1 MDDYVQIRDPEN
13 LYFPCWVHRRE
24 LLPGYPAM
32 KKARQTVLDCAD
44 ARHLAW
50 KTAKRYAEIV
60 LRFAEAIAPEPPD
73 RASVKDIERYLA
85 ALRREGKS
93 ASTMNQA
100 ISALTFYY
108 REGLGQN
115 IRIPFRPRK
124 DLSLPRAMTEPDVQT
139 LLASEKDTR
148 NRLIYALAY
157 GCGLRVCEIA
167 RLRVDEIETVR
178 RVVWVR
184 RGKGRKDRMTILP
197 QAVAGMLETYL
208 AECDPEGWLFP
219 GSGKSGHLSTR
230 AIQAAFSDARARC
243 RIRTGKG
250 IHSLRHSFAVSLLE
264 AGTPV
269 PHVQSLLGHQSL
281 ATTAVYSHLS
291 TGGALATASPMDR
304 T

>member
-1 MDDYVQIRDPEN
+1 MDDYVQIRDPAN
-13 LYFPCWVHRRE
+13 PYVPRWVHRRE

-32 KKARQTVLDCAD
+32 KKARQAVLDCAD

-50 KTAKRYAEIV
+50 KTAKRYVAIV
-60 LRFAEAIAPEPPD
+60 LHFAEAIAPEPPD
-73 RASVKDIERYLA
+73 RASVRDIERYLA
-85 ALRREGKS
+85 DLRRAGKS

-108 REGLGQN
+108 REALGQN

-124 DLSLPRAMTEPDVQT
+124 DHALPRAMTQPDVRT
-139 LLASEKDTR
+139 LLESEKDTR
-148 NRLIYALAY
+148 NRLIYALAF

-167 RLRVDEIETVR
+167 RLRVEEVEPAR

-184 RGKGRKDRMTILP
+184 KGKGRKDRMTILP
-197 QAVAGMLETYL
+197 QAVSGILEAYL
-208 AECDPEGWLFP
+208 AECDPADWLFP

-230 AIQAAFSDARARC
+230 AIQAAFAAARARC

-269 PHVQSLLGHQSL
+269 PHVQSLLGHASL

-291 TGGALATASPMDR
+291 TGGALATLSPMDR
-304 T
+304 A